1 MGIRERGTIA
11 PGMRADLVLFDPKTV
26 LDRSTP
32 ENPMTPAAGIVRVW
46 TNGVEVYRDG
56 RATGARP
63 GQVLRR

>member
-1 MGIRERGTIA
+1 
-11 PGMRADLVLFDPKTV
+11 V

-32 ENPMTPAAGIVRVW
+32 ETPTAPAAGIVRVW

-63 GQVLRR
+63 GQVLRRAGSRR